1 MGRNR
6 CEENTTE
13 EEVKRTRRKCTC
25 EHKVTGCAPFD
36 TLHATPLTADFH
48 YDLTLLVIHDL
59 L

>member
-6 CEENTTE
+6 CGENTTE
-13 EEVKRTRRKCTC
+13 EEVKRTRRKC

-48 YDLTLLVIHDL
+48 HDLTLLVIHDL